1 MPHDAAH
8 WFARLVEVVHTLRS
22 PGGCPWDRKQT
33 LASLRPFVLEEAY
46 EVLDA
51 LDRGDLRALEGEI
64 GDFVFEGV
72 LLAELAAESGHFTIA
87 DSLRLVVEKLIR
99 RHAHV
104 FGDAA
109 PAGSAEE
116 VLGRWEAIKALEREA
131 SGEDET
137 TLSGLAPHLPAL
149 LAAHEIGTRAAA
161 VGFDWSRPQDVITKI
176 EEEVAEL
183 GRAVEDGGLG
193 DGRAEE
199 EMGDLL
205 FAIANLSRKLGIEPE
220 SALRR
225 ANAKFTAR
233 FDEVERRFRA
243 RGLRLQDASLDE
255 MDDEWQAIK
264 RERTGGRSEAS
275 VRPGE

>member
-72 LLAELAAESGHFTIA
+72 LLAELAAEGGHFTIA

-109 PAGSAEE
+109 PA
-116 VLGRWEAIKALEREA
+116 A
-131 SGEDET
+131 S
-137 TLSGLAPHLPAL
+137 
-149 LAAHEIGTRAAA
+149 R
-161 VGFDWSRPQDVITKI
+161 
-176 EEEVAEL
+176 
-183 GRAVEDGGLG
+183 
-193 DGRAEE
+193 
-199 EMGDLL
+199 
-205 FAIANLSRKLGIEPE
+205 
-220 SALRR
+220 
-225 ANAKFTAR
+225 
-233 FDEVERRFRA
+233 
-243 RGLRLQDASLDE
+243 
-255 MDDEWQAIK
+255 
-264 RERTGGRSEAS
+264 
-275 VRPGE
+275 